1 MEIGD
6 ALGWVT
12 VLLDGLGLMPFI
24 QAAVILRL
32 AMFVLHY
39 IFSR

>member
-1 MEIGD
+1 MDIGE

-12 VLLDGLGLMPFI
+12 TLLDGLGLMPFI
-24 QAAVILRL
+24 QAGIILRL